1 MKKILI
7 VHNKYLNLGGED
19 LVVVNETKL
28 LNKRFK
34 VKNIYFQNT
43 SSLDIFD
50 FLSLITGTNRKT
62 LKTIKKEINS
72 FNPDIVYFH
81 NIWYKINTKTV
92 LKATKKINHVLIKQ
106 HNLRYDCIQGMHFR
120 KNNLCHSCQDSSK
133 VQGIIN
139 KCYKNSYLKSLMMT
153 VFSWRYLKLLKNKK
167 IKILTFTDFH
177 SNRLIL
183 NNVNQEKIHKLNN
196 HIESKEVLDYK
207 LDVPEKFICYVG
219 RVTKEKGTHLVLNA
233 FQKSKLI
240 DTKLL
245 IIGNINNDIDVN
257 VYKNNEKI
265 IFKDL
270 LDNHEVKYLMTKS
283 KAVIMGSI
291 AYEGHP
297 VVLSES
303 IISNTVL
310 VYPSFSGL
318 DELMPKDYDYS
329 YTHNDEGDLTRILD
343 LLDNDK
349 TYDRNKSLLS
359 KFKIKNYN
367 ENVFFEQFE
376 NIFI

>member
-34 VKNIYFQNT
+34 VKNMYFQNT

-50 FLSLITGTNRKT
+50 FMSFITGTNRKT
-62 LKTIKKEINS
+62 LKTIKNEINS

-106 HNLRYDCIQGMHFR
+106 HNLRYECIQGMHFR
-120 KNNLCHSCQDSSK
+120 KNNLCHSCQNNSK

-153 VFSWRYLKLLKNKK
+153 LFSWRYLKLLKNKK
-167 IKILTFTDFH
+167 IKILTFSDFH

-183 NNVNQEKIHKLNN
+183 NNVNQENIHKLNN
-196 HIESKEVLDYK
+196 HIESEKVLDYK

-233 FQKSKLI
+233 FQKSNLT

-245 IIGNINNDIDVN
+245 IIGNINDDIDATD
-257 VYKNNEKI
+257 YKNNEKI

-270 LDNHEVKYLMTKS
+270 LENHEVKYLMTKS

-329 YTHNDEGDLTRILD
+329 YTHNDEEDLIRTLD

-349 TYDRNKSLLS
+349 IYDRNKSLIS

>member
-1 MKKILI
+1 VKKILI

-19 LVVVNETKL
+19 LVVVNETKI

-34 VKNIYFQNT
+34 VKNMYFQNT

-50 FLSLITGTNRKT
+50 FMSFITGTNRKT
-62 LKTIKKEINS
+62 LKTIKNEINS

-92 LKATKKINHVLIKQ
+92 LKATKKIKHVLIKQ
-106 HNLRYDCIQGMHFR
+106 HNLRYECIQGMHFR
-120 KNNLCHSCQDSSK
+120 KNNLCHSCQNNSK

-153 VFSWRYLKLLKNKK
+153 LFSWRYLKLLKNKK
-167 IKILTFTDFH
+167 IKILTFSDFH
-177 SNRLIL
+177 SNRLIV
-183 NNVNQEKIHKLNN
+183 NNVNQENIHKLNN
-196 HIESKEVLDYK
+196 HIESEKVLDYK

-233 FQKSKLI
+233 FQKSNLT

-245 IIGNINNDIDVN
+245 IIGNINDDIDATD
-257 VYKNNEKI
+257 YKNNEKI

-270 LDNHEVKYLMTKS
+270 LENHEVKYLMTKS

-329 YTHNDEGDLTRILD
+329 YTHNDEEDLISTLD

-349 TYDRNKSLLS
+349 IYDRNKSLIS

-376 NIFI
+376 SIFI

>member
-19 LVVVNETKL
+19 LVVVNETKI

-34 VKNIYFQNT
+34 VKNMYFQNT

-50 FLSLITGTNRKT
+50 FMSFITGTNRKT
-62 LKTIKKEINS
+62 LKTIKNEINS

-92 LKATKKINHVLIKQ
+92 LKATKKIKHVLIKQ
-106 HNLRYDCIQGMHFR
+106 HNLRYECIQGMHFR
-120 KNNLCHSCQDSSK
+120 KNNLCHSCQNNSK

-153 VFSWRYLKLLKNKK
+153 LFSWRYLKLLKNKK
-167 IKILTFTDFH
+167 IKILTFSDFH
-177 SNRLIL
+177 SNRLIV
-183 NNVNQEKIHKLNN
+183 NNVNQENIHKLNN
-196 HIESKEVLDYK
+196 HIESEKVLDYK

-233 FQKSKLI
+233 FQKSNLT

-245 IIGNINNDIDVN
+245 IIGNINDDIDATD
-257 VYKNNEKI
+257 YKNNEKI

-270 LDNHEVKYLMTKS
+270 LENHEVKYLMTKS

-329 YTHNDEGDLTRILD
+329 YTHNDEEDLISTLD

-349 TYDRNKSLLS
+349 IYDRNKSLIS

-376 NIFI
+376 SIFI

>member
-19 LVVVNETKL
+19 LVVVNETKI

-34 VKNIYFQNT
+34 VKNMYFQNT

-50 FLSLITGTNRKT
+50 FMSFITGTNRKT
-62 LKTIKKEINS
+62 LKTIKNEINS

-92 LKATKKINHVLIKQ
+92 LKATKKIKHVLIKQ
-106 HNLRYDCIQGMHFR
+106 HNLRYECIQGMHFR
-120 KNNLCHSCQDSSK
+120 KNNLCHSCQNNSK

-153 VFSWRYLKLLKNKK
+153 LFSWRYLKLLKNKK
-167 IKILTFTDFH
+167 IKILTFSDFH

-183 NNVNQEKIHKLNN
+183 NNVNQENIHKLNN
-196 HIESKEVLDYK
+196 HIESEKVLDYK

-233 FQKSKLI
+233 FQKSNLT

-245 IIGNINNDIDVN
+245 IIGNINDDIDATD
-257 VYKNNEKI
+257 YKNNEKI

-270 LDNHEVKYLMTKS
+270 LENHEVKYLMTKS

-329 YTHNDEGDLTRILD
+329 YTHNDEEDLIRTLD

-349 TYDRNKSLLS
+349 IYDRNKSLIS

>member
-19 LVVVNETKL
+19 LVVVNETKI

-34 VKNIYFQNT
+34 VKNMYFQNT

-50 FLSLITGTNRKT
+50 FMSFITGTNRKT
-62 LKTIKKEINS
+62 LKTIKNEINS

-106 HNLRYDCIQGMHFR
+106 HNLRYECIQGMHFR
-120 KNNLCHSCQDSSK
+120 KNNLCHSCQNNSK

-167 IKILTFTDFH
+167 IKILTFSDFH

-183 NNVNQEKIHKLNN
+183 NNVNQENIHKLNN
-196 HIESKEVLDYK
+196 HIESEKVLDYK

-233 FQKSKLI
+233 FQKSNLT

-245 IIGNINNDIDVN
+245 IIGNINDDIDATD
-257 VYKNNEKI
+257 YKNNEKI

-270 LDNHEVKYLMTKS
+270 LENHEVKYLMTKS

-329 YTHNDEGDLTRILD
+329 YTHNDEEDLIRTLD

-349 TYDRNKSLLS
+349 IYDRNKSLIS

>member
-1 MKKILI
+1 VKKILI

-106 HNLRYDCIQGMHFR
+106 HNLRHECIQGMHFR
-120 KNNLCHSCQDSSK
+120 KNNLCHSCQNSSK

-183 NNVNQEKIHKLNN
+183 NNINQEKIHKLNN
-196 HIESKEVLDYK
+196 YIESKEVLDYK

-233 FQKSKLI
+233 FQKSKLT

-310 VYPSFSGL
+310 IYPSFSGL

-329 YTHNDEGDLTRILD
+329 YTHNDEDDLTRILD

-349 TYDRNKSLLS
+349 TYERNKSLIS

>member
-106 HNLRYDCIQGMHFR
+106 HNLRHECIQGMHFR
-120 KNNLCHSCQDSSK
+120 KNNLCHSCQNSSK

-153 VFSWRYLKLLKNKK
+153 VFSWRYLKLLKNKR
-167 IKILTFTDFH
+167 IKVLTFTDFH

-196 HIESKEVLDYK
+196 YIESKEVLDYK

-233 FQKSKLI
+233 FQKSKLT

-245 IIGNINNDIDVN
+245 IIGNISNDIDVN

-310 VYPSFSGL
+310 VYPYFSGL

-329 YTHNDEGDLTRILD
+329 YTHNDEDDLTRILD

-349 TYDRNKSLLS
+349 TYDRNKSLIS